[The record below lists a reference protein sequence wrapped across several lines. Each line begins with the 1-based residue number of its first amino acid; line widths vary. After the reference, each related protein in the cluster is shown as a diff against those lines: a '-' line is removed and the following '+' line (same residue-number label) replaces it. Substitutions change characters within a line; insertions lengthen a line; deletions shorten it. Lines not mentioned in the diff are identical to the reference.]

1 MEMCWKSLFIEKM
14 MLHFLAWIFFFLLF
28 LILQKIIFIFV
39 CESPC
44 PNTFFVV
51 GFVFE
56 LCINGI
62 PVVFWKSLSFRTV
75 LPVGKMYNLCG
86 KWYFRN
92 KVSSVTSNARP
103 CFVSSQYLYFRTA
116 THNSTKCK

>member
-14 MLHFLAWIFFFLLF
+14 MFHFLAWIFFFLLF
-28 LILQKIIFIFV
+28 LILQEIIFIFV

-75 LPVGKMYNLCG
+75 LPVGKICVG
-86 KWYFRN
+86 
-92 KVSSVTSNARP
+92 SGTSEIKYQVLPAMQVP
-103 CFVSSQYLYFRTA
+103 VLYPAQYLYFRMA
-116 THNSTKCK
+116 LHNSTKCK